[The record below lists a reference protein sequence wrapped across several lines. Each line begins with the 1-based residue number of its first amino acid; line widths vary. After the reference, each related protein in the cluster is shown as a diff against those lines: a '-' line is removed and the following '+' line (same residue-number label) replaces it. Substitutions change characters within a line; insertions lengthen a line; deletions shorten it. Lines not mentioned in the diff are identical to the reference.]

1 MAIFTMEIKES
12 LSRVVSVEA
21 NDIEEAMR
29 MVSKKYKNEEIVLD
43 DKDYKGYEIVP
54 HVEQ

>member
-12 LSRVVSVEA
+12 LSRVVSVAA

-43 DKDYKGYEIVP
+43 DKDYKVLGVRS
-54 HVEQ
+54 